1 MSDAAGGAD
10 LRPARPVTVARASVV
25 GLLRQAV
32 KLDRTQS
39 DPVVSLRNAVGVAAP
54 LAVGIWTGDAQIGL
68 AATVG
73 ALQTAFA
80 DRPGPYRLRIARMLG
95 TSVAAGITSTLGVL
109 TSQTEWAAVL
119 LLLVLAFGA
128 GLLLTA
134 GPSASQV
141 GTAAVATALVLGHLP
156 QPPSVAAN
164 IGLLVL
170 AGGAFQ
176 TLLAVAAWPL
186 RRHLPERT
194 ALAALY
200 RDLAAAARLPRGTRV
215 GPPAGDTLATARQT
229 LYGLGHDH
237 GPSVE
242 AYRVL
247 LDEGERI
254 RREIIVLGAVA
265 ERLAHERNPILSGFV
280 RESLTAAGAVLDEI
294 GAALAEPR
302 DVQDAVLD
310 RARATI
316 RFAVDRLDNSDDAP
330 GQLTRRAAASRL
342 RSLSGQLRAAI
353 ESTAAG
359 ASEGRHGERRGSSTP
374 PSVEALRALRDPLA
388 ILRANLSPD
397 SSVVRHAIRVS
408 VLVAGSDLVT
418 RLVGFDRGYWV
429 SLTVLVVL
437 RPDFGSTL
445 QRSVMRTVGTV
456 VGLVVASELVHWVP
470 GGQWWN
476 VALIFVFAFGMR
488 VAGPGNV
495 ALSAVS
501 LSALVVVLLA
511 SNGVPAHA
519 TLVDR
524 SWATL
529 IGGGLAVLSSLVLL
543 PSWERDLLGDR
554 LARLLAAYRRYLLAV
569 ADPDTDR
576 ASLQAARAAA
586 RRARTDAQASVDRA
600 GAEPV
605 PARPQ
610 IELGRMVLTHTHRFI
625 HAALTVDAL
634 RPALRESGTHPDLVR
649 FLDAAADALA
659 VAEQAV
665 AEHAVVEHAVPRSG
679 PRLRP
684 LQQQLAEALDA
695 YPDRVG
701 GPATA
706 AGLIEATDRMTNS
719 LDTLLRGLRRTAEET
734 AAAGGAVG
742 RGTADA
748 VA

>member
-1 MSDAAGGAD
+1 MAGAGS
-10 LRPARPVTVARASVV
+10 VGVARASVA
-25 GLLRQAV
+25 GLLRQAL

-39 DPVVSLRNAVGVAAP
+39 DPVVALRNAVGVAAP
-54 LAVGIWTGDAQIGL
+54 LAVGIWTGDVAVGL

-95 TSVAAGITSTLGVL
+95 TAVAAGVTSTLAVL
-109 TSQTEWAAVL
+109 ASQTEWAAVV

-128 GLLLTA
+128 GLLLSA

-156 QPPSVAAN
+156 QPPSAALN
-164 IGLLVL
+164 IGLLVV

-186 RRHLPERT
+186 GRHRPERI

-200 RDLAAAARLPRGTRV
+200 RELAGAARLPRGTQV
-215 GPPAGDTLATARQT
+215 GPPAGDTLAAARQT
-229 LYGLGHDH
+229 LFGLGHDH

-254 RREIIVLGAVA
+254 RREVIGIGATA
-265 ERLAHERNPILSGFV
+265 ERLADEKNPILSGFV

-294 GAALAEPR
+294 AAALEQPR
-302 DVQDAVLD
+302 AVRDDVLD

-316 RFAVDRLDNSDDAP
+316 RFAVDRLDSSEDAA
-330 GQLTRRAAASRL
+330 GVLTRRAAAARL
-342 RSLSGQLRAAI
+342 RGLSGQLRAAV
-353 ESTAAG
+353 ESTGPG
-359 ASEGRHGERRGSSTP
+359 ASEGRRAERHDASAPRP
-374 PSVEALRALRDPLA
+374 LAALRDPLA
-388 ILRANLSPD
+388 IVRANLSPD
-397 SSVVRHAIRVS
+397 SSVVRHAVRVS
-408 VLVAGSDLVT
+408 MLVAGSDLVT
-418 RLVGFDRGYWV
+418 RLAGFDRGYWV
-429 SLTVLVVL
+429 SLTILVVL
-437 RPDFGSTL
+437 RPDFGTTL
-445 QRSVMRTVGTV
+445 QRSVMRTLGTII
-456 VGLVVASELVHWVP
+456 GLLAATELVHWVP

-476 VALIFVFAFGMR
+476 VALILIFAFGMR

-511 SNGVPAHA
+511 INGFPPHA

-529 IGGGLAVLSSLVLL
+529 IGGGLAVLASLLVL
-543 PSWERDLLGDR
+543 PSWERDVLGGR

-576 ASLQAARAAA
+576 AMLQAARTAS

-605 PARPQ
+605 PARAQ
-610 IELGRMVLTHTHRFI
+610 VELGRMVLTHSHRFI
-625 HAALTVDAL
+625 HAALAIDAL
-634 RPALRESGTHPDLVR
+634 RPALRETGRHAELTR
-649 FLDAAADALA
+649 FLDAAAGTLA
-659 VAEQAV
+659 AAEEAIST
-665 AEHAVVEHAVPRSG
+665 HAAPRPG

-684 LQQQLAEALDA
+684 LQEELTRAVDD

-701 GPATA
+701 GAATA
-706 AGLIEATDRMTNS
+706 AGLVDATDRITNS
-719 LDTLLRGLRRTAEET
+719 LDTLMRGLRRAVEEEP
-734 AAAGGAVG
+734 ALAS
-742 RGTADA
+742 
-748 VA
+748 